1 MSVSPGILVEEV
13 IAEEPE
19 ECLDEEE
26 DCGAGDEL
34 CDRFTPN
41 SADEE
46 EQDPGSPE
54 TLRSPTTSRIP
65 VWVRSKGEP

>member
-1 MSVSPGILVEEV
+1 MSVSPGVLVEDV

-34 CDRFTPN
+34 CDRSLPTRQKRRN
-41 SADEE
+41 RT
-46 EQDPGSPE
+46 QDPRGPSEARPPHGSP
-54 TLRSPTTSRIP
+54 S
-65 VWVRSKGEP
+65 G